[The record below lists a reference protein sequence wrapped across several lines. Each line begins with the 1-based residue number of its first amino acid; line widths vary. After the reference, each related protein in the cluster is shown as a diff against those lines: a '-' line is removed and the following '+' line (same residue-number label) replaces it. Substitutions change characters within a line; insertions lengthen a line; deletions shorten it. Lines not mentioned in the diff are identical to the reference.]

1 MEEARVPVVRTVVG
15 FFAVDVLAAGVVA
28 GGLTVGVL
36 AAGCFAA
43 PGFFAAVD
51 CFAAAGFAAD
61 VAAAGT
67 GVPVGSFRF
76 LAGFPVGCAA
86 PFLRVPTEDL
96 PQWPLPG
103 HFKLFTGIL
112 LVPVGSI
119 KYLETGGRVTQAHSG
134 SGRAE
139 IRRADLLGGI
149 QRPFWVPV
157 HRSTQ

>member
-1 MEEARVPVVRTVVG
+1 MPVVRTVVG

-76 LAGFPVGCAA
+76 
-86 PFLRVPTEDL
+86 PFACRYEGDRTVSS
-96 PQWPLPG
+96 
-103 HFKLFTGIL
+103 LFARPNGIHAL
-112 LVPVGSI
+112 
-119 KYLETGGRVTQAHSG
+119 
-134 SGRAE
+134 
-139 IRRADLLGGI
+139 
-149 QRPFWVPV
+149 
-157 HRSTQ
+157 